1 MKTAI
6 VNLGCIVSGDWRAP
20 FVQGDAIL
28 MQGDKLTKVGS
39 VADADLKDC
48 DLILDA
54 NCVTACPGLIDSH
67 VHVAFGDYTP
77 RVSAVGFLQNY
88 LHGGTTTAISA
99 CEIHVPGTP
108 HDVEGVK
115 ALAVAA
121 KRCWDNLRP
130 GGMRVHGGNVIL
142 EPGME
147 DKDFQELAGKGVW
160 LAKAGFGSVKT
171 PFDYVPLIAAAK
183 RAGLITN
190 VHTGGASLSLAN
202 SIWGEHLIA
211 MQPDVSFH
219 VNGGPIAMPDE
230 DFERVIDE
238 TTAALQ
244 IVQAG
249 NIRTS
254 GARSRGEEGLFRSFS
269 DRDRHADGHRDDAA
283 GHDQEHRRDVLPV
296 APSARMDGCRG
307 NRQSGKSLPPQFR
320 FSSARARCGRSSDRC
335 SPGGLEAHGAGSAQE
350 WGRHRRTCLLHRRR
364 AALHRAQPL
373 HSAAHAPC
381 PHRQEH
387 GGERVS
393 CPAPGLAVGIQ
404 CLRGAYSKNR

>member
-28 MQGDKLTKVGS
+28 MQGDKLAKVGS

-48 DLILDA
+48 DLIIDA
-54 NCVTACPGLIDSH
+54 NGVTASPGLIDSH
-67 VHVAFGDYTP
+67 VHIAFGDYTP

-121 KRCWDNLRP
+121 KHCWDNLRP

-147 DKDFQELAGKGVW
+147 DKDFQELASKGVW

-219 VNGGPIAMPDE
+219 VNGGPIAMPDA

-238 TTAALQ
+238 TRAALQ

-249 NIRTS
+249 NIRTALLVLDLAVKKDCFDRFLIATDTPTGTGMMPQGMIKSIAEMSCLSPHPPEWMIAAATGNPANVYRLNS
-254 GARSRGEEGLFRSFS
+254 GFLQPGRDADVLLIDAPLGGSKRTALKALKNGDVTAALACFTAGVPRYIGRSR
-269 DRDRHADGHRDDAA
+269 
-283 GHDQEHRRDVLPV
+283 
-296 APSARMDGCRG
+296 CT
-307 NRQSGKSLPPQFR
+307 PPPMRYASIVKNTVVNEF
-320 FSSARARCGRSSDRC
+320 
-335 SPGGLEAHGAGSAQE
+335 
-350 WGRHRRTCLLHRRR
+350 
-364 AALHRAQPL
+364 
-373 HSAAHAPC
+373 
-381 PHRQEH
+381 
-387 GGERVS
+387 
-393 CPAPGLAVGIQ
+393 PAPPLV
-404 CLRGAYSKNR
+404 